1 MALSL
6 LLFYLGDLML
16 KIFIV
21 EDDPTIV
28 KTLKLALRDDFS
40 VQSVSNFNAVR
51 QEIAENKADLV
62 LMDIHLPFFSGFHWT
77 NELRKT
83 SQIPIIFISST
94 SDEMNQITAMNQG
107 ADDFITKPFSIELL
121 KAKISALL
129 RRSYNF
135 AGSEKLTFGTY
146 ELSDNTLS
154 TDTSSVELTTSEN
167 KLLSL
172 LFRANG
178 ATVTKE
184 LLLEALWDNDEFLDI
199 NTLNVKMTRLRKKLA
214 PLDFDSHIVTK
225 RGVGYALI

>member
-1 MALSL
+1 
-6 LLFYLGDLML
+6 ML

-154 TDTSSVELTTSEN
+154 NDTSSVELTTSEN

-178 ATVTKE
+178 TTVAKE

>member
-154 TDTSSVELTTSEN
+154 NDTSSVELTTSEN

-178 ATVTKE
+178 ATVAKE

>member
-154 TDTSSVELTTSEN
+154 NDTSSVELTTSEN

-178 ATVTKE
+178 TTVAKE

>member
-129 RRSYNF
+129 RCSYNF

-154 TDTSSVELTTSEN
+154 NDTSSVELTTSEN

-178 ATVTKE
+178 TTVAKE

>member
-1 MALSL
+1 
-6 LLFYLGDLML
+6 ML

>member
-1 MALSL
+1 
-6 LLFYLGDLML
+6 ML

-40 VQSVSNFNAVR
+40 VHSVNNFNAVR

-77 NELRKT
+77 NELRKN

-154 TDTSSVELTTSEN
+154 NDTSSVELTTSEN

-178 ATVTKE
+178 TTVAKE

>member
-77 NELRKT
+77 NELRKN

-178 ATVTKE
+178 ATVAKE